1 MMNTRVF
8 KAALPLLAGLSF
20 FSLAAGAQAQIAEL
34 RKNNIALSIN
44 RADVSV
50 SGISSGAAMA
60 FQLHVAHSKDLVG
73 AGLVAGPPFRC
84 ADLMQGQTPPVT
96 SDITATNMCT
106 AYYKK
111 IPALEVPGVAGR
123 PIELSRLSYLA
134 KDAFDRR
141 AVDPQSGLCGDR
153 VYLIAGGDDQTVPA
167 NVTNATKGLY
177 ETLLG
182 SCADKSAGQ
191 QIVSK
196 VVPGMPHTMP
206 TTASP
211 NQTGCVA
218 GSPYIANCGMDGAA
232 DMMAYLHHR
241 ENTPQANRPADPNNL
256 IRFDQHAV
264 IGPGNPTW
272 RMHKYGYVYVP
283 EACKNGT
290 SCALHIALHGCHQ
303 NQDQINQ
310 ESYDPKHTYLFAADA
325 GYNDYAERNNI
336 VVLYPQAQNT
346 EGVSGISGNPS
357 GCWDWWGYNGA
368 GYWRKDAPQIRII
381 WKFVEAL
388 SRR

>member
-1 MMNTRVF
+1 MNTSAFRKVLPF
-8 KAALPLLAGLSF
+8 LAALPVLAA
-20 FSLAAGAQAQIAEL
+20 AAGAQAQIAEL
-34 RKNNIALSIN
+34 RNNDIALSIN
-44 RADVSV
+44 RADISV

-84 ADLMQGQTPPVT
+84 ADLMLGQFPPVT
-96 SDITATNMCT
+96 AEMTAINMCT

-111 IPALEVPGVAGR
+111 LPVLTVPGVAGR
-123 PIELSRLSYLA
+123 PIELSRLTYLA
-134 KDAFDRR
+134 KDALDRR

-153 VYLIAGGDDQTVPA
+153 VYLIAGGDDQTVPG
-167 NVTNATKGLY
+167 NVTNATQALY
-177 ETLLG
+177 ETLMG
-182 SCADKSAGQ
+182 ACPDGQ
-191 QIVSK
+191 AAVRQVVSK
-196 VVPGMPHTMP
+196 TVPGMPHTMP

-218 GSPYIANCGMDGAA
+218 GAPYIANCGVDGAA
-232 DMMAYLHHR
+232 DMMAYLHRR
-241 ENTPQANRPADPNNL
+241 ENVPQANRPAEPSNL

-264 IGPGNPTW
+264 IGATNPTW
-272 RMHKYGYVYVP
+272 RMHRYGYIYVP
-283 EACKNGT
+283 DGCKNGQ
-290 SCALHIALHGCHQ
+290 SCSLHIALHGCHQ
-303 NQDQINQ
+303 NQDQINL

-325 GYNDYAERNNI
+325 GYNEYAERNNI

-346 EGVSGISGNPS
+346 EGLPNITGNPN

-368 GYWRKDAPQIRII
+368 GYWRKDAPQIRTI

-388 SRR
+388 NRR